1 MTSLDL
7 QNFIQ
12 GHSIE
17 YHWTHDKSNV
27 YIYLDFDKIDAFYDL
42 LSICI
47 FDDEGIE
54 CQMKNGY
61 FVFSMTDIC
70 EYYGLNVNEI
80 FTKQSI

>member
-17 YHWTHDKSNV
+17 YHWTHDKSDV
-27 YIYLDFDKIDAFYDL
+27 YICLDFDKIDAFYDL

-80 FTKQSI
+80 FTEQSI